1 MYAVM
6 VSSGLRRSGAGVAS
20 WLVAAKMAAPIAG
33 GRMSLRIQPEG
44 LQALCRSQSSWY
56 TGTVAPTG
64 SIRRCCKPTAGSK
77 AAQQQHGPWS
87 MGMVPRGDGRL
98 QHQQVRSLPPGV
110 YRSTSRG
117 LMIAEVHRRS
127 AIASG
132 RGSLNLG
139 QVVSPRGDHVQV
151 LVLQGVEEKGGE
163 VSSMVKIKDKGI
175 LLFIALGLVVRS

>member
-1 MYAVM
+1 
-6 VSSGLRRSGAGVAS
+6 
-20 WLVAAKMAAPIAG
+20 
-33 GRMSLRIQPEG
+33 
-44 LQALCRSQSSWY
+44 
-56 TGTVAPTG
+56 
-64 SIRRCCKPTAGSK
+64 
-77 AAQQQHGPWS
+77 
-87 MGMVPRGDGRL
+87 
-98 QHQQVRSLPPGV
+98 
-110 YRSTSRG
+110 
-117 LMIAEVHRRS
+117 MIAEVHRRS